1 VHRAEEDYIKN
12 IYKLTVEK
20 QRKMVKNNELAEVLG
35 FTDQTVNEMIK
46 KLASKKLISFIPYK
60 GVSLTKKGLA
70 ESIRLVRNH
79 RLWEVFLVN
88 HLNYEWADV
97 HEEAEKLE
105 HASSVLLIEN
115 LFKYLDEPAYCVH
128 GNAIPQLD
136 GRVSKT
142 FNLSLSECHINDTF
156 ILKRVMDQPKLLKF
170 LDDKNIKL
178 QSVFKVVEKDE
189 FNAMI
194 KVLCDDQLIDM
205 SMVIADKIFGM
216 VEEVS

>member
-1 VHRAEEDYIKN
+1 MHRAEEDYIKN

-60 GVSLTKKGLA
+60 GVSLTNKGLA

-88 HLNYEWADV
+88 HLNYKWTEV

-105 HASSVLLIEN
+105 HASSELLIEN

-136 GRVSKT
+136 GHVAKT
-142 FNLSLSECHINDTF
+142 YNFSLTECEPNDTF
-156 ILKRVMDQPKLLKF
+156 ILKRVMDQPKLLSF
-170 LDDKNIKL
+170 LDEKDIRL
-178 QSVFKVVEKDE
+178 QSVLKVVEKDA

-194 KVLCDDQLIDM
+194 KISVEDQQFYI
-205 SMVIADKIFGM
+205 SFVIADKLFGI
-216 VEEVS
+216 VEKD